1 MGAPVEPF
9 RIKSIEPIQL
19 LSTSA
24 REEKIRAANFN
35 LFKLDAQDVFID
47 LLTDS
52 GTNAMSARQ
61 WAAIMEG
68 DESYAGARS
77 FKRFEEKVIE
87 IFRMPY
93 VLPAHQ
99 GRVAENILFSTLL
112 KPGDY
117 VPNNTH
123 FDTTRANTLH
133 KGGVPVD
140 LPAGPDQSG
149 PDGFFRGNIDLA
161 GLEKFI
167 EDKGADQIPLVIL
180 TITNNS
186 VGGLPLSMA
195 NAQAASEI
203 CRRQNIMLFYDCA
216 RFAENSYFIK
226 THEPGYADTSVK
238 KIAQKMFDLADG
250 VMMSAKKDG
259 LANIGGFIST
269 KNLMLARKMR
279 ELLILVEGYATYGG
293 LAGRDLEALAIG
305 FEEVLDERYLEYR
318 ISQAAYLGELLQ
330 QAGLPVISP
339 TGGHAVFVD
348 AGKLLEHIPK
358 DQFPGQ
364 ALAVA
369 LYRQSGVRT
378 AEIGSL
384 MFGEQ
389 VEEGAAPHKELV
401 RFAMPRRVFTNTHY
415 EYVAEHAA
423 HVAAEKENLKGLRIL
438 SQPELL
444 RHFICDLEEIS

>member
-9 RIKSIEPIQL
+9 RIKSVEPIQL
-19 LSTSA
+19 LSSSE

-35 LFKLDAQDVFID
+35 LFKLNAQDVFID

-112 KPGDY
+112 KSGDY

-149 PDGFFRGNIDLA
+149 PDGFFRGNIDLLK
-161 GLEKFI
+161 LEQFI
-167 EDKGADQIPLVIL
+167 EEKGAKQIPLVIL

-195 NAQAASEI
+195 NARDAADI
-203 CRRQNIMLFYDCA
+203 CCRHNIMLFYDCA

-226 THEPGYADTSVK
+226 THEPGFADKPVK
-238 KIAQKMFDLADG
+238 QIAQEMFDLADG

-269 KNLMLARKMR
+269 KNLKLARKMR

-318 ISQAAYLGELLQ
+318 ISQAAYLGALLQ

-348 AGKLLEHIPK
+348 AGELLPHIPK
-358 DQFPGQ
+358 DQFPAQ

-369 LYRQSGVRT
+369 LYRESGVRT
-378 AEIGSL
+378 VEIGSL
-384 MFGEQ
+384 MFGETE
-389 VEEGAAPHKELV
+389 EEGAAPHKELV
-401 RFAMPRRVFTNTHY
+401 RFAMPRRVYTNTHY

-423 HVAAEKENLKGLRIL
+423 QIAVKKENLKGLRIL
-438 SQPELL
+438 NQPELL